1 MQKRVEAKVA
11 KAEVDTPQ
19 SIPQN
24 AIASKGFINPADKF
38 DSSEMPDDQECN
50 MQPVSSIEMPSTK
63 KDDAEEMKKDGTGAG
78 LYTES
83 QTSATKM

>member
-1 MQKRVEAKVA
+1 
-11 KAEVDTPQ
+11 
-19 SIPQN
+19 
-24 AIASKGFINPADKF
+24 
-38 DSSEMPDDQECN
+38 MPDDQECN